1 LKPALSFL
9 RHNRPYND
17 SIRLFFTHIV
27 NNLFSAP
34 HNTVETLVDLHQRSP
49 TTAMSTRRS
58 GRATKAV
65 KYTSASEGS
74 DFEDKKKSMKKTSRT
89 KKSEAAPP
97 KKQSTKRA
105 AAEPEAEADDATTAP
120 SKPKRQKRDPETAVA
135 EANEKAA
142 AKQAKADKA
151 AHKEAWK
158 TWLKEHDAGG
168 ELLEEEPGKEESITQ
183 TDTLKKYGLKKE
195 ELGSLLH
202 FEKKN
207 PLYGGTMKLFLEEN
221 IRELG
226 FRKLGMLEGVEGDE
240 AVEKGE
246 EIWTEEH
253 KDDPEPET
261 AKEKPAKPEK
271 KEKPAKAEKA
281 KKEKT
286 PKNKWAEYITT
297 HALTPDNTND
307 KLTEEPSDVI
317 NQTECKTKFS
327 LTPQDLACLPYF
339 PKKNAAYGN
348 TMKLFKEGEVKLLAY
363 RKTAVLAGVESD
375 GKDDVGLLEKGKEL
389 FEQDD

>member
-1 LKPALSFL
+1 
-9 RHNRPYND
+9 
-17 SIRLFFTHIV
+17 
-27 NNLFSAP
+27 
-34 HNTVETLVDLHQRSP
+34 
-49 TTAMSTRRS
+49 MSTRRS
-58 GRATKAV
+58 GRTKAAV

-74 DFEDKKKSMKKTSRT
+74 DFEDKKKSAKKTSST
-89 KKSEAAPP
+89 KKSETARP
-97 KKQSTKRA
+97 KKKSTKRA
-105 AAEPEAEADDATTAP
+105 AAEHESETEGNKATIAK
-120 SKPKRQKRDPETAVA
+120 SKPKRQKKDPETATA
-135 EANEKAA
+135 EANEKVA

-151 AHKEAWK
+151 AHKKAWES
-158 TWLKEHDAGG
+158 WLTEHDAGS
-168 ELLEEEPGKEESITQ
+168 ELLEVEPEKEESITQ
-183 TDTLKKYGLKKE
+183 TDALKKYRLTKE

-221 IRELG
+221 VRELG
-226 FRKLGMLEGVEGDE
+226 FRKLGMLEGVKGDE

-253 KDDPEPET
+253 KDDPKPET
-261 AKEKPAKPEK
+261 AEEKPAKPVK
-271 KEKPAKAEKA
+271 KEKPAKAEKP

-286 PKNKWAEYITT
+286 PKQKWTEYITR

-327 LTPQDLACLPYF
+327 LTAQDLVCLPHF

-348 TMKLFKEGEVKLLAY
+348 TMKLFEEGEVKMLAY

-375 GKDDVGLLEKGKEL
+375 GKDDVGLLEKGREL
-389 FEQDD
+389 FEQQDEDDEAE